1 MKNRANT
8 DLGEIYDDGDS
19 NEYTNYEQNHIEE
32 EAQDMN
38 EEHSYL
44 QGNQDRS
51 SKPRFANNSNTIK
64 HNFVRDSTLVDE
76 AKKADLTGSM
86 SVEKNVSGQSKQK
99 SLRSAPKMGKSNDVL
114 EKQKWSFEKNS
125 SGAGN
130 GYTDSKYQQQTH
142 WGYQIKETSDDV

>member
-1 MKNRANT
+1 M
-8 DLGEIYDDGDS
+8 
-19 NEYTNYEQNHIEE
+19 EE
-32 EAQDMN
+32 EAQDMD
-38 EEHSYL
+38 EEHSNL
-44 QGNQDRS
+44 QGHQDRS

-86 SVEKNVSGQSKQK
+86 SVDKNASGQSKQK
-99 SLRSAPKMGKSNDVL
+99 SLKSGLKGGKSSDL
-114 EKQKWSFEKNS
+114 LDKQKWSFERNS

-130 GYTDSKYQQQTH
+130 GYADPKYQQQSH